1 MSRGYDRALTVFS
14 PSGQLF
20 QVEYAM
26 QAVGKGAAIVGVK
39 GENVVVLG
47 AERRAAARLQ
57 DARTMKKIVRIDDNI
72 VAAFAGLTADARVL
86 INQARVQAQSHRLTY
101 EDDPSVEYMA
111 KWVAQL
117 QQKYTQMG
125 GVRPYGVTSLIAG
138 FDQDGTPQL
147 FQTDPSGVM
156 SAWKAVAA
164 GKNDKFVREFL
175 EKNYAAS
182 LTREAAIRLTLKALL
197 EVVDS
202 GEGNIEVVVLTAGNP
217 PETMRDEDIMSLVDV
232 IEAENEAERERRR
245 MAGGAAPEAAA

>member
-1 MSRGYDRALTVFS
+1 
-14 PSGQLF
+14 
-20 QVEYAM
+20 M
-26 QAVGKGAAIVGVK
+26 QAVAKGAAIVGLK

-47 AERRAAARLQ
+47 AERRAAAKLQ
-57 DARTMKKIVRIDDNI
+57 DARTMKKIVKIDDQI

-86 INQARVQAQSHRLTY
+86 INQARVQAQSYRLTF
-101 EDDPSVEYMA
+101 EDAPTVEYIA
-111 KWVAQL
+111 KWIAQL

-138 FDQDGTPQL
+138 FDQDGTPNL

-175 EKNYAAS
+175 EKNFQS
-182 LTREAAIRLTLKALL
+182 GLDRDAAIKLTLKALL

-202 GEGNIEVVVLTAGNP
+202 GEGNIEVVVLTAGSA
-217 PETMRDEDIMSLVDV
+217 PETMKDEDIMQIVKA
-232 IEAENEAERERRR
+232 IEAEKEAESEKKKTSTSTSSST
-245 MAGGAAPEAAA
+245 